1 MINII
6 KIYNLE
12 VIIISVFLCFFLNKI
27 FKKLDLIDQIKKR
40 KIHNKSTPFSG
51 GTILIILYLYMIA
64 NSNYNQGLEEI
75 IIISFFVFVIGML
88 DDVKELSPLNKIIL
102 LTFPIL
108 FLIISNNY
116 IVSDFGTYEIIGNIN
131 IKKLGIIFTFLSI
144 ILFINAYNYIDG
156 IDGLALMHFLI
167 FLIYYY
173 IILDDIKV
181 TNFLI
186 LMMIPTLIV
195 LLFNLISVETLK
207 VFIGNNGSLTIGFIM
222 SFFSIFINLKQHLHP
237 VLIIWPLSLITY
249 DFISVN
255 IFRLNKQA
263 SIFTPNKNDHLHHI
277 FYKKL
282 TKNHLIISLSISM
295 ITIIFCIAG
304 YNTYKYFG
312 SLYSGILFVV
322 LFPVYYFIKL
332 KFYNTEN
339 KSPLIN

>member
-12 VIIISVFLCFFLNKI
+12 VILISVFLCFFLNKI
-27 FKKLDLIDQIKKR
+27 FKKWDLVEQIKKR
-40 KIHNKSTPFSG
+40 KIHNKPTAFSG
-51 GTILIILYLYMIA
+51 GTILIILYFYMIA
-64 NSNYNQGLEEI
+64 NSNYNHRLEEI
-75 IIISFFVFVIGML
+75 IIISSFVFLIGL
-88 DDVKELSPLNKIIL
+88 IDDVKEISPLNKIIL
-102 LTFPIL
+102 LAFPIL
-108 FLIISNNY
+108 FLIINNNY

-144 ILFINAYNYIDG
+144 IFFINAYNYIDG

-167 FLIYYY
+167 FQIYYY
-173 IILDDIKV
+173 IILEDIRV

-195 LLFNLISVETLK
+195 LFFNLISVESLK
-207 VFIGNNGSLTIGFIM
+207 VFIGNSGSLAIGFIM
-222 SFFSIFINLKQHLHP
+222 SFFSIFINLKYNLHP
-237 VLIIWPLSLITY
+237 ILIVWPLSLITY

-255 IFRLNKQA
+255 IFRFYKKIN
-263 SIFTPNKNDHLHHI
+263 IFTANNNDHLHHV
-277 FYKKL
+277 FYKKI
-282 TKNHLIISLSISM
+282 TKNHLIISMCISM
-295 ITIIFCIAG
+295 ITIIFCIIG

-312 SLYSGILFVV
+312 ALYSGILFVV

-339 KSPLIN
+339 KSSLIN